1 MARTRLRVYLGS
13 DHSLGPGK
21 IHLLEAVL
29 EHGSISGAARSM
41 DMAYRHAWELLDDMN
56 RCFRQPVVE
65 GARGGRSG
73 GGAKVTPFGEEVI
86 RRFRK
91 MERKAQ
97 KVMASDLA
105 ALDAEVA
112 D

>member
-65 GARGGRSG
+65 GARGGQAG
-73 GGAKVTPFGEEVI
+73 GGSKVTPFGGEVI
-86 RRFRK
+86 RRFRE

-97 KVMASDLA
+97 KAMASDLA